1 MKLRRGIY
9 FHLANVYVK
18 KWKLRLGK
26 MIIPVLHINH
36 IDFKKQHNPNEY
48 SPKKKSVTSFQNVL
62 DKEVAK
68 VVTLKK
74 HPIDKQAN
82 SCKEA

>member
-1 MKLRRGIY
+1 
-9 FHLANVYVK
+9 
-18 KWKLRLGK
+18 

-74 HPIDKQAN
+74 TSN
-82 SCKEA
+82 R